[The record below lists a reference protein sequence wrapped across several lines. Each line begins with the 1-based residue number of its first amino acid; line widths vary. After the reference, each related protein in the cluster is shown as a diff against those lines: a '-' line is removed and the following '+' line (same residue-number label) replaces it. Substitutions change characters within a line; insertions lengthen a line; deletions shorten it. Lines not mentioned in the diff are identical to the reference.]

1 MDKNLRKTVAVSAI
15 GNALEFYDFTICGVF
30 IATISTIYFPSSNPT
45 LSLFASFFAFSAAFW
60 TRPFGAYVFGYI
72 GDRFGRKKALTISVS
87 LMGLPTFFIGVLP
100 GYETIGTAAP
110 IILILCR
117 MLQGLC
123 TGGEYNG
130 AAIFALEHGT
140 KKQSGFISGFISSS
154 CVMGAIT
161 ATLAGVVVFQPGMPA
176 WAWRVPFLFGA
187 LVSLVGYYLRRSSQ
201 ETPEYLQI
209 KNTSKRQPI
218 LSLFKESKAPF
229 LTGITMGGINGA
241 LSYTLFAFL
250 NVYLSRYVDIP
261 IKQGISLN
269 MFGLGSFMLLCVVFG
284 ALSDYI
290 TPKRSIL
297 LSFGMIIS
305 FSWLSFYLLQ
315 IPQLYALILG
325 QLLLGALVASF
336 VGPCH
341 AFLQKLFAANVRYT
355 GVAMSFCIGMAITGG
370 TTPMLLTYLIDTTG
384 NLYMPA
390 ILLSA
395 YAIISTIVVAA
406 SKSEQS
412 QTVKKTEK
420 VTVQTSKAA

>member
-1 MDKNLRKTVAVSAI
+1 
-15 GNALEFYDFTICGVF
+15 
-30 IATISTIYFPSSNPT
+30 
-45 LSLFASFFAFSAAFW
+45 
-60 TRPFGAYVFGYI
+60 
-72 GDRFGRKKALTISVS
+72 
-87 LMGLPTFFIGVLP
+87 MGLPTFFIGVLP

>member
-1 MDKNLRKTVAVSAI
+1 MDKDLKKIVAVSTI

-30 IATISTIYFPSSNPT
+30 IATISKIYFPSSNPT

-72 GDRFGRKKALTISVS
+72 GDRFGRKRALTISVS
-87 LMGLPTFFIGVLP
+87 LMGLPTFFIGILP
-100 GYETIGTAAP
+100 GYESIGIAAP
-110 IILILCR
+110 IVLILCR

-154 CVMGAIT
+154 CVMGAIV
-161 ATLAGVVVFQPGMPA
+161 ATLAGVIVFQPGMPA
-176 WAWRVPFLFGA
+176 WAWRIPFLFGA
-187 LVSLVGYYLRRSSQ
+187 LVSLVGYYLRKSSK
-201 ETPEYLQI
+201 ETPEYLQL
-209 KNTSKRQPI
+209 KDVSRTQPI
-218 LSLFKESKAPF
+218 FSVFKESKAAF

-250 NVYLSRYVDIP
+250 NVYLARYVSIP
-261 IKQGISLN
+261 PEQGIYLN
-269 MFGLGSFMLLCVVFG
+269 MFGLGSFMILCVGFG

-315 IPQLYALILG
+315 IPQIYSLILG

-341 AFLQKLFAANVRYT
+341 AFLQKLFTANVRYT
-355 GVAMSFCIGMAITGG
+355 GIAMSFCIGMAITGG
-370 TTPMLLTYLIDTTG
+370 TTPMLLTYLIDATG

-390 ILLSA
+390 ILLTT
-395 YAIISTIVVAA
+395 YAGLALSLVVFLTMR
-406 SKSEQS
+406 KN
-412 QTVKKTEK
+412 
-420 VTVQTSKAA
+420 